1 MKKDNEN
8 AALLS
13 MFDELVDEVKK
24 NRQAIAQLQNTIQR
38 HDIGKIVDESIFIAL
53 NEKFPNKSQQEKDE
67 EVKRHHQAMATWTT
81 QREKNLFDQYIKPT
95 LTPLN
100 GIENR
105 LMTVANSLIKEYR
118 KERESQKIAYYKTLT
133 IVALSSLLLI
143 SILVICL
150 IQVLSKNAF

>member
-13 MFDELVDEVKK
+13 MFDDLVDEVKK
-24 NRQAIAQLQNTIQR
+24 NRQAIIQLQNTIQR

-53 NEKFPNKSQQEKDE
+53 NEKFPNKSQLEKDE

-95 LTPLN
+95 LTSLN

-105 LMTVANSLIKEYR
+105 FMTVANNLIKEYR
-118 KERESQKIAYYKTLT
+118 KERESQKIAYYKTLA
-133 IVALSSLLLI
+133 IVILSSLLLI
-143 SILVICL
+143 SILIIC
-150 IQVLSKNAF
+150 IV

>member
-24 NRQAIAQLQNTIQR
+24 NRQAIIQLQNTIQR
-38 HDIGKIVDESIFIAL
+38 HDTGKIVDESIFIAL

-67 EVKRHHQAMATWTT
+67 ETKRHHQAMAIWTT

-95 LTPLN
+95 LIPLN
-100 GIENR
+100 GIENKF
-105 LMTVANSLIKEYR
+105 MTIDL
-118 KERESQKIAYYKTLT
+118 
-133 IVALSSLLLI
+133 
-143 SILVICL
+143 
-150 IQVLSKNAF
+150 

>member
-150 IQVLSKNAF
+150 T

>member
-24 NRQAIAQLQNTIQR
+24 NRQAIIQLQNTIQR
-38 HDIGKIVDESIFIAL
+38 YDVGKIVNESIFIAL

-67 EVKRHHQAMATWTT
+67 ETKRHHQAMAIWTT

-95 LTPLN
+95 LIPLN
-100 GIENR
+100 GIENKF
-105 LMTVANSLIKEYR
+105 MTIANSLIKEYR
-118 KERESQKIAYYKTLT
+118 KERELQKMAYYKTMA
-133 IVALSSLLLI
+133 IVILSLLLLI
-143 SILVICL
+143 SILVNYFI
-150 IQVLSKNAF
+150 

>member
-24 NRQAIAQLQNTIQR
+24 NRQAIIQLQNTIQR

-67 EVKRHHQAMATWTT
+67 ETKRHHQAMATWTT

-100 GIENR
+100 GIENK

-118 KERESQKIAYYKTLT
+118 KERESQKIAYYKTLA

-150 IQVLSKNAF
+150 T

>member
-24 NRQAIAQLQNTIQR
+24 NRQAIIQLQNTIQR
-38 HDIGKIVDESIFIAL
+38 HDIRKIVDESIFIAL
-53 NEKFPNKSQQEKDE
+53 NEKFPNKSQQEKNE
-67 EVKRHHQAMATWTT
+67 EAKRHHQAMATWTT
-81 QREKNLFDQYIKPT
+81 QREKNLFEQYIKPT
-95 LTPLN
+95 LIPLN
-100 GIENR
+100 GIENKF
-105 LMTVANSLIKEYR
+105 MTIANSLIKEYR

-150 IQVLSKNAF
+150 T